1 MKAKAK
7 LVGTFIITVALAIV
21 ETPAQCGGAHGPPW
35 RGGASCGWLGPQS
48 ASCPGNGC
56 PAAGCSR
63 ANGQARRLY
72 DPKTVQKISGEVIRV
87 EKLAATGGSSGIH
100 LQLKTEQ
107 GMVVVHVGPSWYLDN
122 QEAQIV
128 AKDKVEITGSQVT
141 LDGAPVLIAAE
152 IKKADGVLKLRDANG
167 VPLWAG
173 WRNQ

>member
-1 MKAKAK
+1 MRTKTKF
-7 LVGTFIITVALAIV
+7 VGTLIVCSALTALGV
-21 ETPAQCGGAHGPPW
+21 QAQCCNHHGGSWHGAGC
-35 RGGASCGWLGPQS
+35 GGLGPQS

-56 PAAGCSR
+56 PPAGSSN
-63 ANGQARRLY
+63 ASGQFRRLY
-72 DPKTVQKISGEVIRV
+72 DPKTVQKIAGEVISV
-87 EKLAATGGSSGIH
+87 EKLATGRGSSGIH
-100 LQLKTEQ
+100 LHLKTEQ
-107 GMVVVHVGPSWYLDN
+107 GMVVVHLGPSWYLDN